1 MTYLILV
8 EMGFNDKD
16 ICRILYVK
24 DSTVRNYR
32 MRISKK
38 TYNDKSVALAK
49 YIVFISLHINRLI

>member
-1 MTYLILV
+1 MTYLILA

-32 MRISKK
+32 IRISKK
-38 TYNDKSVALAK
+38 AYNDKSVALAK
-49 YIVFISLHINRLI
+49 